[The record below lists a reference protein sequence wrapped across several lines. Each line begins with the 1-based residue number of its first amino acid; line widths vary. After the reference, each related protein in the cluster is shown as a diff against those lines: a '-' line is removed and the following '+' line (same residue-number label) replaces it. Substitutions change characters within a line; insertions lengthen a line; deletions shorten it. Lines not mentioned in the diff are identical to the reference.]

1 MTGSMTTKHQL
12 LQFWR
17 TLNVD
22 ERLLEAFLQVP
33 REQFVLPSLKKHSYE
48 DRPLPT
54 IRKQSISQP
63 STVMIMLNALQL
75 NPGEK
80 VLEIGAG
87 VGYQAALLATLL
99 GDTGKLVTIDV
110 IPELVQLAR
119 KNLAVLGLHNTLV
132 LEADGGEGYAAEAP
146 YDKIIITAACPT
158 IPQQLIDQLKEGGII
173 LAPVGDLQSQT
184 MIRGIKNAGRL
195 ELDFLGDFMFVPMK
209 GKYGF
214 KEVEIYYD
222 G

>member
-1 MTGSMTTKHQL
+1 M
-12 LQFWR
+12 
-17 TLNVD
+17 NVD
-22 ERLLEAFLQVP
+22 ERLLQAFLEVP
-33 REQFVLPSLKKHSYE
+33 REQFVLPSLKKYAYD

-63 STVMIMLNALQL
+63 STVMIMLNALEL
-75 NPGEK
+75 NPSDK

-87 VGYQAALLATLL
+87 VGYQASLLATLI
-99 GDTGKLVTIDV
+99 GPEGTLVTIDV

-119 KNLAVLGLHNTLV
+119 KNLAYLGLQNTLV
-132 LEADGGEGYAAEAP
+132 LESDGGEGYSAEAP
-146 YDKIIITAACPT
+146 YDKIVITTACPT
-158 IPQQLIDQLKEGGII
+158 IPQPLIDQLKEGGII
-173 LAPVGDLQSQT
+173 VGPVGDLQSQT
-184 MIRGIKNAGRL
+184 MVKGIKVNGRL

>member
-1 MTGSMTTKHQL
+1 MTTKNQL
-12 LQFWR
+12 VQFWK
-17 TLNVD
+17 TMNVD
-22 ERLLEAFLQVP
+22 EELLQAFLNVP
-33 REQFVLPSLKKHSYE
+33 REQFVLPSLKKHAYE

-63 STVMIMLNALQL
+63 STVMIMLNALEL

-80 VLEIGAG
+80 ILEIGAG
-87 VGYQAALLATLL
+87 VGYQAALLATLI
-99 GDTGKLVTIDV
+99 GPTGKLITIDV

-119 KNLAVLGLHNTLV
+119 RNLESLGLQNTLV
-132 LEADGGEGYAAEAP
+132 LESDGGEGYSPEAP
-146 YDKIIITAACPT
+146 YDKIILTAACPT
-158 IPQQLIDQLKEGGII
+158 IPQPLIDQLKEDGII

-184 MIRGIKNAGRL
+184 MIKGTKVNGRL

-222 G
+222 E